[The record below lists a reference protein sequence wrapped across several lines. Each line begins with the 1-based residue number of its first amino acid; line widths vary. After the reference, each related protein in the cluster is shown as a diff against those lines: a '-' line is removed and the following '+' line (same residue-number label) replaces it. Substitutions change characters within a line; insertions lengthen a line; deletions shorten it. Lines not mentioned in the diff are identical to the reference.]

1 MKKNFKYYSI
11 ICLVLFVLFN
21 IIMFSSK
28 KAMISIGIIND
39 KSFWT
44 VWAAISAS
52 FIINFIC
59 GYLAFRDDNL
69 QKTAYNLSLISIS
82 WSSLVLTFVAS
93 CAFILI
99 RPIPVLVLIIVLVAI
114 LAFEII
120 SIIKAMWAI
129 DVVSDMDEK
138 VKTKTYYIRELILD
152 AQNLLAKAKDD
163 EAKKASKKVY
173 EALRYSDPMSNE
185 GLYEIEYNIDLK
197 MKDLKN
203 AIDNEE
209 IDEIKDIS
217 DEIILLIN
225 QRNNKCKLLK

>member
-129 DVVSDMDEK
+129 NVVSDMDEK

-163 EAKKASKKVY
+163 EAKKAANKVY